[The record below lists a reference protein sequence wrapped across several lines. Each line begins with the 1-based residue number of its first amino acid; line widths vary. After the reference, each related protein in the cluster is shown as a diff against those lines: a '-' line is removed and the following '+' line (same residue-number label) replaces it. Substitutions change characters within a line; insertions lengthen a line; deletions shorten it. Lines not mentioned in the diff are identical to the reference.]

1 VSAATPTIPDLDTA
15 PRLRTAIGRLSRRL
29 RPTAAGT
36 SAGLTPTRTT
46 ILLRIERDGPI
57 KIAELIDSEG
67 LNPTMLSRIVAAL
80 TEDGL
85 ITRTCDA
92 SDRRA
97 GWVQTSAKGRKL
109 AERIRTERTD
119 ALNLAL
125 NRLDAHDR
133 QRLADALDAL
143 EELAEALK
151 ERTP

>member
-1 VSAATPTIPDLDTA
+1 MTATTNDLDTA

-67 LNPTMLSRIVAAL
+67 LNPTMLSRAIAQL

-85 ITRTCDA
+85 TMRTCDA
-92 SDRRA
+92 ADRRA
-97 GWVQTSAKGRKL
+97 AWVQTTAKGRKL

-125 NRLDAHDR
+125 DRLSAQDR
-133 QRLADALDAL
+133 DRLIHALDAL